1 MKWMRGTNPWR
12 AVSIQHDICGNLI
25 SKPQPVLKQS
35 VMKKILSLLA
45 AAAIIASL
53 AFTVKN
59 DPLSIGSPIPS
70 PETKMK
76 DISGKEISFKDVM
89 KTNGLMVMFSCNTC
103 PVVGKY
109 ESRTLEIARYA
120 AKNNIGVILLN
131 PNEANRDNGDSY
143 DDMKDYAK
151 EKGYDFP
158 YVLDNNSNMADIFG
172 ATRTPEVFLFDKSG
186 KLAYHGAID
195 DNANAPAAVSREH
208 LKIAI
213 DEQVAGKDIA
223 TKKTRSVGCTIKR
236 LN

>member
-53 AFTVKN
+53 SFTVKN

-103 PVVGKY
+103 PVVINNQA
-109 ESRTLEIARYA
+109 RTREICQFAT
-120 AKNNIGVILLN
+120 KKSIGVVLLN
-131 PNEANRDNGDSY
+131 SNEANRKSSESLNA
-143 DDMKDYAK
+143 MQEYAK
-151 EKGYDFP
+151 AQGYNWFYAEDK
-158 YVLDNNSNMADIFG
+158 NNELADAFG
-172 ATRTPEVFLFDKSG
+172 ASRTPECFLFDKEG
-186 KLAYHGAID
+186 KLIYHGAID
-195 DNANAPAAVSREH
+195 DSPSDAASVKRNH
-208 LKIAI
+208 LKEAI
-213 DEQVAGKDIA
+213 NEELAGKEVSV
-223 TKKTRSVGCTIKR
+223 KQSKSVGCSIKR
-236 LN
+236 IS